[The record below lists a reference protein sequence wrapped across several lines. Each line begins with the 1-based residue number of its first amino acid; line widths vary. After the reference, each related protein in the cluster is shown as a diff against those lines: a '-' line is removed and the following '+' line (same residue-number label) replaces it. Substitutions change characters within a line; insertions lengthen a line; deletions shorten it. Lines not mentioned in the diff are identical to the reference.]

1 MYDVQGRGVAGK
13 DTTERREPGVEAYS
27 VMLEKPGLSCRI
39 MLLSVVAR
47 GDANSQALSQ
57 TTKSESQGGAQESV
71 F

>member
-1 MYDVQGRGVAGK
+1 
-13 DTTERREPGVEAYS
+13 
-27 VMLEKPGLSCRI
+27 MLEKPGLSCRI
-39 MLLSVVAR
+39 MLLSVVAH